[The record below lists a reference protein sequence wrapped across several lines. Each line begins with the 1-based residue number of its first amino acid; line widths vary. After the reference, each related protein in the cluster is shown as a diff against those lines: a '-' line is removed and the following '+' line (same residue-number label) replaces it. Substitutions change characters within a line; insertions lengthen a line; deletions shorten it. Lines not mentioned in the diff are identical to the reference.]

1 MSTEMDKQPQ
11 EYMTRAEL
19 AKELRVGERT
29 VDSWVS
35 RGVLPCIRI
44 GRVTRFHRATV
55 QDYLKKH
62 YEHGGRN

>member
-1 MSTEMDKQPQ
+1 MIEAHQQPSN

-19 AKELRVGERT
+19 AAELRVGERT

-35 RGVLPCIRI
+35 RGVVPCIRI
-44 GRVTRFHRATV
+44 GRITRFHRATV